1 MLTVGYH
8 VETGLQLQETFVITP
23 SLAYSPVME
32 DVMRI
37 AKHVMAVVLKDSN
50 LAPLATLT
58 ETMSKS
64 ATMTLIRVAIIFI
77 MDFVGARINMSL
89 PILIGILFEDIF
101 RQLIIRR
108 IRIKDI
114 SRVD

>member
-1 MLTVGYH
+1 MVGYH

-32 DVMRI
+32 NVMRI

-50 LAPLATLT
+50 HVPLATLT

-64 ATMTLIRVAIIFI
+64 ATMTLMRVAIIFI
-77 MDFVGARINMSL
+77 MDFVGARIKMLCS
-89 PILIGILFEDIF
+89 
-101 RQLIIRR
+101 RR
-108 IRIKDI
+108 IRKTHLCSINI
-114 SRVD
+114 SLFDVDS